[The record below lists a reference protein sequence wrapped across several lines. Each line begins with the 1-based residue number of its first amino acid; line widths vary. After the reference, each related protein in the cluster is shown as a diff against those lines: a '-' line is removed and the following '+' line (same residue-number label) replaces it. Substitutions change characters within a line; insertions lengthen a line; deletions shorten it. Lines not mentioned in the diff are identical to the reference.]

1 MARALHRQAAMYSR
15 DPLSFQQTLDEGLD
29 GPATSDA
36 LDAELQREIISA
48 ASRGPDALEGL
59 LACLDSG
66 QRSAAF
72 RFLQSEAGN
81 HATARGLG
89 RKSAEEENYLARR
102 AALDATP
109 VMAPR
114 DAARE
119 VTERAK
125 AEVSVAPAATET
137 AAPAATAESNAAML
151 DSIVARADALTREV
165 KEERDNHAAREAYLA
180 KKYEGNDL
188 MARAMARVKRKSS

>member
-1 MARALHRQAAMYSR
+1 MFSK

-36 LDAELQREIISA
+36 LDAELRREIISA

-72 RFLQSEAGN
+72 HFLQSEEGN

-102 AALDATP
+102 EALDSTP
-109 VMAPR
+109 VFTPKE
-114 DAARE
+114 AARE
-119 VTERAK
+119 VTARAQ
-125 AEVSVAPAATET
+125 AEVSAPVAEAAPVAATQ
-137 AAPAATAESNAAML
+137 ESNAAML
-151 DSIVARADALTREV
+151 DSIGERAGVQRTGGLRGS
-165 KEERDNHAAREAYLA
+165 L
-180 KKYEGNDL
+180 
-188 MARAMARVKRKSS
+188 

>member
-1 MARALHRQAAMYSR
+1 MYSR

-36 LDAELQREIISA
+36 LDAELRREIISA

-72 RFLQSEAGN
+72 HFLQSEEGN

-89 RKSAEEENYLARR
+89 RKSADEENYLARR

-109 VMAPR
+109 VVAPR

-125 AEVSVAPAATET
+125 AEVSAEPAAE
-137 AAPAATAESNAAML
+137 AAPVATAESNAAML
-151 DSIVARADALTREV
+151 ESIGDRTDALSQEV
-165 KEERDNHAAREAYLA
+165 KDERDNHAAREAYLA
-180 KKYEGNDL
+180 KKYAGNDL
-188 MARAMARVKRKSS
+188 MARAMARVKRKSP